1 MLENLER
8 FLKMRFWIGRN
19 GKKAIG
25 MSLIVGIPTVKGITI
40 LETLLEVIPVAF
52 TFRIERLAEVL
63 DEEALRVN
71 LLIHLHRHEVEL
83 G

>member
-1 MLENLER
+1 MSP
-8 FLKMRFWIGRN
+8 IVDIP
-19 GKKAIG
+19 KK
-25 MSLIVGIPTVKGITI
+25 KGTTN

-52 TFRIERLAEVL
+52 TFKIERLAEVP

-71 LLIHLHRHEVEL
+71 LLIHLHRREVEL